1 MVLHAVDLQL
11 STTAVD
17 DINGNKIK
25 ADICQT
31 HMLLKGDGVH

>member
-11 STTAVD
+11 HVSITTVD

-25 ADICQT
+25 AIN
-31 HMLLKGDGVH
+31 